1 MTHYFPTHA
10 PADLRLAYLDLLKRS
25 LMGWPYAKLGY
36 KVTADERLEGK
47 DWPDEA
53 MTLLSLSRLDNIQ
66 YCMEMCLQ
74 ENIPGHFMECGVWR
88 GGACILMAGILHA
101 YGITDREVHLADSF
115 MGVPKSMNGKDEN
128 ETFHNYSYLSCSS
141 YQVKINFD
149 RYGLLKQYVQFT
161 PGMFATTLRYFDRP
175 LAVLRI
181 DGDLYSSTM
190 DCLKNLYH
198 RISPGGY
205 VIIDDYVNF
214 PHVRDAV
221 NDFRAANSISEEIA
235 GVDWSAVYWR
245 KNAA

>member
-10 PADLRLAYLDLLKRS
+10 PDDMRAAYLDLLKRS

-36 KVTADERLEGK
+36 KVTENERLEGK
-47 DWPDEA
+47 DWPDDA
-53 MTLLSLSRLDNIQ
+53 MTLLSLSRLNNIQ
-66 YCMEMCLQ
+66 ECMETCLR

-101 YGITDREVHLADSF
+101 WGVKDREVHLADSF
-115 MGVPKSMNGKDEN
+115 MGVPQSMNDRDQQQ
-128 ETFHNYSYLSCSS
+128 TFHKYDYLSCSEWN
-141 YQVKINFD
+141 VKINFQ
-149 RYGLLKQYVQFT
+149 RYGLLSENVKSTQGF
-161 PGMFATTLRYFDRP
+161 FATRLRHFSRP

-181 DGDLYSSTM
+181 DGDLYSSTI
-190 DCLKNLYH
+190 DCLKNLYKH
-198 RISPGGY
+198 VVPGGY

-214 PHVRDAV
+214 PHVKAAV
-221 NDFRAANSISEEIA
+221 DEFREANCISEEIA